1 MEGRGGASKPL
12 FVVKMF
18 IRGKGKSR
26 ADFSFKFS
34 ASVFQQVHD
43 SPTAFLSALS
53 CFAFLRLSSRSRLFL
68 QSASMC
74 TLPSHPHLWLY
85 ARQRLTCSVKKQA
98 QRREANR
105 SPHSVC
111 IERWRRNSAT
121 TPLQA
126 KCYWK
131 EPPPMVLWSPGFI
144 RRSSA
149 RAGRAVCAAHRRKH
163 QLCLLK
169 RGGEEEE

>member
-1 MEGRGGASKPL
+1 MEGRGGASQPL
-12 FVVKMF
+12 FVLQMF
-18 IRGKGKSR
+18 IRGKEKSR

-34 ASVFQQVHD
+34 AAVFQQVHD
-43 SPTAFLSALS
+43 SLTAFLSALS

-68 QSASMC
+68 QPSSMC
-74 TLPSHPHLWLY
+74 SLPAHPHLWLY
-85 ARQRLTCSVKKQA
+85 ARQPLTCSVKKQA

-105 SPHSVC
+105 PPHTVC

-121 TPLQA
+121 PPLQA

-149 RAGRAVCAAHRRKH
+149 RAGRAVCGAHRRKH
-163 QLCLLK
+163 QLRLLK
-169 RGGEEEE
+169 RGEEEE